1 MASLSEFSMDQHI
14 LNNVHVGMV
23 MQTKPGTC
31 SVFINYNH
39 TLWLI
44 DYWLWKSGQN
54 EAVTY

>member
-39 TLWLI
+39 TL
-44 DYWLWKSGQN
+44 
-54 EAVTY
+54 